1 MARRSTGAVGRR
13 AERLACRYLEARG
26 LRPVAQ
32 NFRRRG
38 GEIDL
43 LMLEDACLVVVEVR
57 YRKSS
62 AFIDPELTVDR
73 HKQRRLVRTA
83 ALFLA
88 RHRHFAG
95 HAMRF
100 DVVSIEG
107 HDKPR
112 VRWIRDAFRPDD
124 SKL

>member
-1 MARRSTGAVGRR
+1 MARRNTGAVGHS
-13 AERLACRYLEARG
+13 AERLARRFLEDRG
-26 LRPVAQ
+26 LRSVAQ

-43 LMLEDACLVVVEVR
+43 LMLDAACLVVVEVR
-57 YRKSS
+57 YRKTS
-62 AFIDPELTVDR
+62 AFTDPELTVDR

-88 RHRHFAG
+88 RHRHFAN
-95 HAMRF
+95 HTMRF

-107 HDKPR
+107 LDAPR

-124 SKL
+124 SML

>member
-1 MARRSTGAVGRR
+1 
-13 AERLACRYLEARG
+13 LQ
-26 LRPVAQ
+26 PVAQ

-43 LMLEDACLVVVEVR
+43 LMLDDACLVIVEVR

-62 AFIDPELTVDR
+62 AFADPELTVDR

-83 ALFLA
+83 ALFLT
-88 RHRHFAG
+88 RHRRFAN

-107 HDKPR
+107 HDATR

-124 SKL
+124 SML

>member
-1 MARRSTGAVGRR
+1 MAQRTTGVVGRR
-13 AERLACRYLEARG
+13 AERFACRYLENRG

-43 LMLEDACLVVVEVR
+43 LMLDDGCLVVVEVR
-57 YRKSS
+57 YRESN
-62 AFIDPELTVDR
+62 AFTDPALTVDR

-83 ALFLA
+83 ALFLT
-88 RHRHFAG
+88 RHRQFAD
-95 HAMRF
+95 HSMRF

-107 HDKPR
+107 HEAPR

-124 SKL
+124 SRL

>member
-1 MARRSTGAVGRR
+1 
-13 AERLACRYLEARG
+13 
-26 LRPVAQ
+26 
-32 NFRRRG
+32 
-38 GEIDL
+38 
-43 LMLEDACLVVVEVR
+43 MLDDACPVVVEVR
-57 YRKSS
+57 YRMSS
-62 AFIDPELTVDR
+62 AFTNPELTVDR

-88 RHRHFAG
+88 RHRRFAN

-107 HDKPR
+107 DDAAR

-124 SKL
+124 SML

>member
-1 MARRSTGAVGRR
+1 M
-13 AERLACRYLEARG
+13 
-26 LRPVAQ
+26 Q

-43 LMLEDACLVVVEVR
+43 LMLDDDCLVIVEVR
-57 YRKSS
+57 YRKSN
-62 AFIDPELTVDR
+62 AFTDPELTVDR
-73 HKQRRLVRTA
+73 PKQRKIVRTA

-88 RHRHFAG
+88 AHRQFAN

-107 HDKPR
+107 QGGPR

-124 SKL
+124 SGL

>member
-1 MARRSTGAVGRR
+1 M
-13 AERLACRYLEARG
+13 
-26 LRPVAQ
+26 RPVAQ

-43 LMLEDACLVVVEVR
+43 LMLDDDCLVVVEVR
-57 YRKSS
+57 YRGSN
-62 AFIDPELTVDR
+62 AFTVPELTVDR

-88 RHRHFAG
+88 RHQRFSNY
-95 HAMRF
+95 AMRF
-100 DVVSIEG
+100 DVVAVEG
-107 HDKPR
+107 RDRPR

-124 SKL
+124 SRL

>member
-1 MARRSTGAVGRR
+1 M
-13 AERLACRYLEARG
+13 
-26 LRPVAQ
+26 AQ

-43 LMLEDACLVVVEVR
+43 LMLDNACLVVVEVR

-62 AFIDPELTVDR
+62 AFADPEMTVDR

-83 ALFLA
+83 ALFLT
-88 RHRHFAG
+88 RQPHFAN

-107 HDKPR
+107 KDTPR

-124 SKL
+124 SML